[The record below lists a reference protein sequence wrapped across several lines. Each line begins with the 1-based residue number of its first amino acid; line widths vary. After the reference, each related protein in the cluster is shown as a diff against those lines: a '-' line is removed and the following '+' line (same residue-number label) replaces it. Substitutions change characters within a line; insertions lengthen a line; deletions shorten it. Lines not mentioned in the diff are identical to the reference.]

1 MGYRLT
7 ATSGHQHLNCP
18 SECSTLALEDNTSQL
33 LSHEPVDEEMSE
45 GSVQKRQAGDTAARD
60 TLDFVEKTVM
70 VVASESPPRRGSSY
84 GINHKVGGGF
94 DFRRAVSVQCRPN
107 GSPVCRYFEECKAW
121 RMVVLLQVKSSFLAK
136 ETEITSKVTSAYNV
150 TNAKE
155 KETEECASGSN
166 SPEHEPN
173 SAEEKT
179 TASPTEI
186 YASGSNSPEHAHN
199 SVEEKTTASPTDIYA
214 SGSNSPEHAHNSA
227 EEKTTA
233 SPTEIYA
240 SGSNSPEH
248 AHNSAEEKTI
258 ASPTEIYASGSNS
271 PEHAHYSAEEKT
283 TASLTEIYTSGNIE
297 DEMKPKK
304 NSKKKSASKVEE
316 LSDEKDL
323 EDTNSECS
331 SEATNFQKQDHDTHI
346 SDLEPCTSSD
356 ERRYSHTATISD
368 LERSTSSD
376 EQKYSNLTDVETCRS
391 SSVNEQKYSHETY
404 IPDAEPD
411 EINNLDDTQIVA
423 PVSENDK
430 SKLLVYCEPLHDE
443 EKSMSSVESNI
454 CANDKG
460 VDDGKQKNEGCLNYK
475 VVKNETCGTYYE
487 NWNLFLHMREVH
499 NRHICLYCL
508 SMFSQADKLAT
519 HLGNKHSLPESVFVS
534 PEQFHAEFKGPC
546 FLMCCKCEQMFS
558 ESNFHKH
565 PCKDLPNGNEMA
577 TVGTF
582 SENQEKGILETD
594 NLEIINE
601 KLDLKFDNKQKSQ
614 ENLSEAEE
622 EKVEELSDNIQIA
635 GEDTPLLELILEQSL
650 DKMTTHD
657 LLKESVKVSCISCVY
672 CNHAKKIAV
681 NAKQL
686 SLHLLAEHRFSP
698 VLYFDIS
705 EPVEVEGFVPKLK
718 TAATELQNMFLNT
731 DTYDSSNKDLSR
743 PYDRTYECFHCHF
756 LTTSHKE
763 LYLHNRKMHQKT
775 ILLCI
780 MCKSNF
786 YSYSELLCHLCPGIY
801 LPDSNINFR
810 CCLCAVDGL
819 PSAFRLMVHLRKRH
833 NACDVC
839 LETTGDQQKLSNH
852 VWKHKLHHLCYRC
865 GIAYRNKPDITKH
878 LFWKHGTE
886 SVLCKKCLQKK
897 WPHVYHFCIPPNAF
911 VCEECN
917 VSFSKAVALKVHK
930 RLHVGDI
937 PYACE
942 KCEERFISRSLLNKH
957 MKKHEPT
964 SEETVKDK
972 PENVVADKVDV
983 LHLSTTEAQD
993 KQEDD
998 KKNMDVDHNYCF
1010 NNSTSLELNDDKEKI
1025 IAVVAPTAIPS
1036 KKKVKTMKKKQ
1047 KRASSSS
1054 SDSSSN
1060 SDSTSCSCGTNCS
1073 CSSSSS
1079 SSSGSSSSPSSDS
1092 NSSSSESRRKQ
1103 AARREKRKERSRN
1116 KKKKE
1121 ENNTTAAEP
1130 VPSNS
1135 TVIGVPNVDY
1145 ALQGNV
1151 TLAQEETELPIRE
1164 SDLDTDETE
1173 TDEDFYDQHPQKLAN
1188 KLLAEKRNQ
1197 LLLLAAVA
1205 PVNNGTMASSSS
1217 TLNVLEQGTTS
1228 KKKVKSKRRKKS
1240 QYQNSAPSKMVD
1252 NSLKL
1257 DIPSTYYDS
1266 QTTIYSEN
1274 NTMQATTLVASPLNT
1289 LPPNLSARKSQVP
1302 FSPSSATTT
1311 TPTLTYHSTGSGSE
1325 TDSKRLSR
1333 RRRVP
1338 KRFYGDSSDEDEDS
1352 TLQPKWVKLTPS
1364 PLPSSSVGSYKN
1376 PVPEPQPVSSASQL
1390 RSEEEDESESERE
1403 DNKKS
1408 ISESS
1413 LSDSDKDNNG
1423 SDVDT
1428 LLPILSHVL
1437 LVTPNMFLTDF
1448 ILIAF
1453 TCPASLKLT
1462 AHVTATYVTMGIKM
1476 LGGRLK
1482 GVVWLHNPTKV
1493 SFRANKSRW
1502 ITENV
1507 GGASYRTG
1515 LVEKSYVWKYQFS
1528 QEQLANTLVVLSSTA
1543 EDGEIEV
1550 LISVRDKEFKKRYR
1564 FTKETVREVLYPFV
1578 QHLEKINRGLPLSAM
1593 TKLLLSLRFY
1603 ATGNLQLVCGDL
1615 CGVSRTTA
1623 GAAIHTVTEV
1633 IAGKLRECINMPS
1646 TRAENEAAMQWFK
1659 RTGGFPGVLAAV
1671 ACGANLKIVDIVAR
1685 RPGSFH
1691 DATIFAGSGLR
1702 HWFEE
1707 GRFEGILL
1715 GDKAEQCY
1723 NAAHIATQN
1732 PVERLFGVWKRRFRC
1747 LAARLETKP
1756 HNTVAIIVATA
1767 VLHNISINVDDAF
1780 PVDEIPWIEE
1790 EHGPLPPLPANLNI
1804 GHHGR
1809 VVNEGSGA
1817 QNKDSLVVSI
1827 HKNHCDDAFCD
1838 QFVLKACPLSRIVD
1852 AQSEDVV
1859 LTVKGTAQWFQH
1871 KHLERERE
1879 KRAGEGRM
1887 LKTREEEMELWM
1899 RYIDKPFNS
1908 EEERDES
1915 ETEEQEEIAK
1925 EEETRK
1931 HTECRQSDS
1940 GNDKSS
1946 NIPMTSL
1953 LLTDSSQLTALKSYQ
1968 IKLCIP
1974 TPNHMIFKNMCLAA
1988 VTSDRQSL
1996 YLPSRLTLPGQSPYL
2011 PPRLTLPGQ
2020 SPYLP
2025 LPRNFIPTS
2034 HRDTHVAG
2042 TPYFYL
2048 STLPTWLFLFS
2059 PVSLQ
2064 YGLHPLLRQDPPT
2077 EDPEKNIDDQ
2087 AVLLPR
2093 AHFQLSRQQHLSL
2106 TNHSTPTYSNFF
2118 FKPRGLSFAYHSHP
2132 PTHLSFLLH
2141 LPSLLHPLDPRDRS
2155 EQNPLTPKTTTPKKT
2170 TSSKK
2175 KTAPKKTTAP
2185 KRQDLTKVINKMVIT
2200 KSQKCINPSCTPVGV
2215 RHYVTCTNCQKPY
2228 HHLCI
2233 GWADEP
2239 RDINEPAYRC
2249 TTCTEEPVKVRYC
2262 SGDLSGLF
2270 SRRPS
2275 CQQSTSSTASTPP
2288 YQPHLTATYQRL
2300 CSSPYYLVTLPNF
2313 HGQGH
2318 EDPATLLNIYNQ
2330 HSLSLYAELYR
2341 KEQAQTEPVEI
2352 FLRHKVRLYQ
2362 RLAPTAQPIEI
2373 ITLVISKERDLAKNP
2388 ATMTTRPI
2396 KTPATTSEPQPPR
2409 CYHCPWY
2416 HFNHGCPVL
2425 NQRHPEKERPRYA
2438 KPEDNRA
2445 LPLGDRNQG
2454 RHQSVIL
2461 CTGFQDLMEIPL
2473 WFIKTKSDNT
2483 PQKNIKNHSSDY

>member
-1 MGYRLT
+1 MNDMNADTVLVVRY
-7 ATSGHQHLNCP
+7 
-18 SECSTLALEDNTSQL
+18 
-33 LSHEPVDEEMSE
+33 
-45 GSVQKRQAGDTAARD
+45 SVQETYR
-60 TLDFVEKTVM
+60 
-70 VVASESPPRRGSSY
+70 
-84 GINHKVGGGF
+84 VGGDF
-94 DFRRAVSVQCRPN
+94 DSRRAVSVQCRPN
-107 GSPVCRYFEECKAW
+107 GSPVCSYFEEYKAW

-136 ETEITSKVTSAYNV
+136 DRNTHFLTTDNESVVGICNEKNVKIPSNEKCSLQNPTRVNGEVEPTVSSVKKDVAVEERAPAILCGNTIEDSNWEHCLISRPDTIIVSEVSVQEHSHKEENVITFFDNKESNVFSEPGSENVCEKPFSETEITSKVTSAYNV
-150 TNAKE
+150 TDAKE
-155 KETEECASGSN
+155 KETEEC
-166 SPEHEPN
+166 
-173 SAEEKT
+173 
-179 TASPTEI
+179 
-186 YASGSNSPEHAHN
+186 
-199 SVEEKTTASPTDIYA
+199 
-214 SGSNSPEHAHNSA
+214 
-227 EEKTTA
+227 
-233 SPTEIYA
+233 A

-271 PEHAHYSAEEKT
+271 PEHAHNSAEEKT
-283 TASLTEIYTSGNIE
+283 TASPKEIYASESNSPEHAHNSAEEKTTDSLTEIYASGSNSPEHAHNSAEEKTTASPTEIYTSGSNSPEHAHNSAEEKTTASPTEIYASGNIE

-304 NSKKKSASKVEE
+304 NSSLESVSLIGSKESEDNKNNLTESSTPLQIENKYYSESSNSCVNSEEVEIKINIEKSCPDNVFMLTSERKVKQNILLKEKKSASKVEE
-316 LSDEKDL
+316 LCDEKDL

-368 LERSTSSD
+368 LEPSTSSD
-376 EQKYSNLTDVETCRS
+376 EQKYSNMTDVETCRS
-391 SSVNEQKYSHETY
+391 SSANEQKYSHETY

-411 EINNLDDTQIVA
+411 EINNLDDTQIVE
-423 PVSENDK
+423 PVSENNK

-443 EKSMSSVESNI
+443 EESMSSVESNI

-460 VDDGKQKNEGCLNYK
+460 VDDGKQKYEDCINYK
-475 VVKNETCGTYYE
+475 VVKNENEIKGEGEHVLSQQPGSLNENELNLSSGKTFDAQQPLPKQNQSSLSDPSASTNFRITRKVYLCSACGTYYE

-546 FLMCCKCEQMFS
+546 FLMCCKCEQMF
-558 ESNFHKH
+558 K
-565 PCKDLPNGNEMA
+565 
-577 TVGTF
+577 
-582 SENQEKGILETD
+582 
-594 NLEIINE
+594 
-601 KLDLKFDNKQKSQ
+601 
-614 ENLSEAEE
+614 NLSGAEE

-1121 ENNTTAAEP
+1121 ENNTTVAEP

-1205 PVNNGTMASSSS
+1205 PVNNGTVASSSS

-1240 QYQNSAPSKMVD
+1240 QYQDSAPSKMMD

-1364 PLPSSSVGSYKN
+1364 PLPSSSVGSYKI

-1423 SDVDT
+1423 SDVDSDE
-1428 LLPILSHVL
+1428 LNHANIINDVL
-1437 LVTPNMFLTDF
+1437 
-1448 ILIAF
+1448 
-1453 TCPASLKLT
+1453 
-1462 AHVTATYVTMGIKM
+1462 
-1476 LGGRLK
+1476 
-1482 GVVWLHNPTKV
+1482 
-1493 SFRANKSRW
+1493 
-1502 ITENV
+1502 
-1507 GGASYRTG
+1507 
-1515 LVEKSYVWKYQFS
+1515 
-1528 QEQLANTLVVLSSTA
+1528 
-1543 EDGEIEV
+1543 
-1550 LISVRDKEFKKRYR
+1550 
-1564 FTKETVREVLYPFV
+1564 
-1578 QHLEKINRGLPLSAM
+1578 
-1593 TKLLLSLRFY
+1593 
-1603 ATGNLQLVCGDL
+1603 
-1615 CGVSRTTA
+1615 
-1623 GAAIHTVTEV
+1623 
-1633 IAGKLRECINMPS
+1633 
-1646 TRAENEAAMQWFK
+1646 AENAKKEYLHF
-1659 RTGGFPGVLAAV
+1659 
-1671 ACGANLKIVDIVAR
+1671 CNLKK
-1685 RPGSFH
+1685 SQLQE
-1691 DATIFAGSGLR
+1691 IF
-1702 HWFEE
+1702 
-1707 GRFEGILL
+1707 
-1715 GDKAEQCY
+1715 C
-1723 NAAHIATQN
+1723 
-1732 PVERLFGVWKRRFRC
+1732 P
-1747 LAARLETKP
+1747 
-1756 HNTVAIIVATA
+1756 
-1767 VLHNISINVDDAF
+1767 
-1780 PVDEIPWIEE
+1780 
-1790 EHGPLPPLPANLNI
+1790 
-1804 GHHGR
+1804 
-1809 VVNEGSGA
+1809 
-1817 QNKDSLVVSI
+1817 
-1827 HKNHCDDAFCD
+1827 CD
-1838 QFVLKACPLSRIVD
+1838 QFSDEVGLDTIYGSFLIGDANYRHLWESINFYWLKICMKKV
-1852 AQSEDVV
+1852 
-1859 LTVKGTAQWFQH
+1859 TAQRHIHDEIQEAGGIKNIRISKKMLDYVRGARKRYH
-1871 KHLERERE
+1871 EYLEMKKQERSEGDKKKAE
-1879 KRAGEGRM
+1879 KRKLDIQVKDLEG
-1887 LKTREEEMELWM
+1887 K
-1899 RYIDKPFNS
+1899 
-1908 EEERDES
+1908 
-1915 ETEEQEEIAK
+1915 
-1925 EEETRK
+1925 
-1931 HTECRQSDS
+1931 
-1940 GNDKSS
+1940 
-1946 NIPMTSL
+1946 
-1953 LLTDSSQLTALKSYQ
+1953 
-1968 IKLCIP
+1968 
-1974 TPNHMIFKNMCLAA
+1974 
-1988 VTSDRQSL
+1988 
-1996 YLPSRLTLPGQSPYL
+1996 
-2011 PPRLTLPGQ
+2011 
-2020 SPYLP
+2020 
-2025 LPRNFIPTS
+2025 
-2034 HRDTHVAG
+2034 
-2042 TPYFYL
+2042 
-2048 STLPTWLFLFS
+2048 
-2059 PVSLQ
+2059 
-2064 YGLHPLLRQDPPT
+2064 
-2077 EDPEKNIDDQ
+2077 
-2087 AVLLPR
+2087 
-2093 AHFQLSRQQHLSL
+2093 
-2106 TNHSTPTYSNFF
+2106 
-2118 FKPRGLSFAYHSHP
+2118 
-2132 PTHLSFLLH
+2132 
-2141 LPSLLHPLDPRDRS
+2141 
-2155 EQNPLTPKTTTPKKT
+2155 
-2170 TSSKK
+2170 
-2175 KTAPKKTTAP
+2175 
-2185 KRQDLTKVINKMVIT
+2185 
-2200 KSQKCINPSCTPVGV
+2200 
-2215 RHYVTCTNCQKPY
+2215 
-2228 HHLCI
+2228 
-2233 GWADEP
+2233 
-2239 RDINEPAYRC
+2239 
-2249 TTCTEEPVKVRYC
+2249 
-2262 SGDLSGLF
+2262 
-2270 SRRPS
+2270 
-2275 CQQSTSSTASTPP
+2275 
-2288 YQPHLTATYQRL
+2288 
-2300 CSSPYYLVTLPNF
+2300 
-2313 HGQGH
+2313 
-2318 EDPATLLNIYNQ
+2318 
-2330 HSLSLYAELYR
+2330 
-2341 KEQAQTEPVEI
+2341 
-2352 FLRHKVRLYQ
+2352 
-2362 RLAPTAQPIEI
+2362 
-2373 ITLVISKERDLAKNP
+2373 
-2388 ATMTTRPI
+2388 
-2396 KTPATTSEPQPPR
+2396 
-2409 CYHCPWY
+2409 
-2416 HFNHGCPVL
+2416 
-2425 NQRHPEKERPRYA
+2425 
-2438 KPEDNRA
+2438 
-2445 LPLGDRNQG
+2445 
-2454 RHQSVIL
+2454 
-2461 CTGFQDLMEIPL
+2461 
-2473 WFIKTKSDNT
+2473 
-2483 PQKNIKNHSSDY
+2483 

>member
-1 MGYRLT
+1 MVEYYD
-7 ATSGHQHLNCP
+7 S
-18 SECSTLALEDNTSQL
+18 S
-33 LSHEPVDEEMSE
+33 VE
-45 GSVQKRQAGDTAARD
+45 G
-60 TLDFVEKTVM
+60 
-70 VVASESPPRRGSSY
+70 
-84 GINHKVGGGF
+84 VGGGF

-136 ETEITSKVTSAYNV
+136 DRNTHFLRTDNESVAGICNEKNVKIPSNEKCSLQNPTRVNGEVDPTVSSGKKDVAVEERAPGILCGNTIEDSNWEHCLISRPDTIIVSEVSVQEHSHKEENVITFFDNKKSNVFSEPGSENVCEKPFSETEITSKVTSAYNV

-166 SPEHEPN
+166 SPEHEHNSAEDKTTASPTEIYASGSNSPEHEHN

-186 YASGSNSPEHAHN
+186 YASGSNSPEHAHK
-199 SVEEKTTASPTDIYA
+199 SAEEKTTASPTEIYA

-248 AHNSAEEKTI
+248 AHNSAEEKT
-258 ASPTEIYASGSNS
+258 
-271 PEHAHYSAEEKT
+271 
-283 TASLTEIYTSGNIE
+283 TASLTEIYASGNIE
-297 DEMKPKK
+297 DEIKPKK
-304 NSKKKSASKVEE
+304 NSSLESVSLNDSKESEDNKNNITESTTPQQIENKYYSESSNSCVNSEEMEIKINIEKSCPDNVFMLTSERKVKQNILLKEKKSASKVEE
-316 LSDEKDL
+316 LCDEKDL

-356 ERRYSHTATISD
+356 ERRYSHTATIYD
-368 LERSTSSD
+368 LEPSTSSD
-376 EQKYSNLTDVETCRS
+376 EQKYSNMTDVETCRS
-391 SSVNEQKYSHETY
+391 SSANEQKYSHETY

-411 EINNLDDTQIVA
+411 EINNLDDTKIVA
-423 PVSENDK
+423 PLSENDK

-443 EKSMSSVESNI
+443 EESMSSVESNI

-460 VDDGKQKNEGCLNYK
+460 VDDGKQKNEDCLNYK
-475 VVKNETCGTYYE
+475 VVKNENEIKGEEHVLSQQPAQQPLPKQNQSSLSDPSASTNFRITRKVYLCSACGTYYE

-565 PCKDLPNGNEMA
+565 PCKDLPNGNWPTNLSGLKEMA

-614 ENLSEAEE
+614 ENLSGAEE

-957 MKKHEPT
+957 MKKHEPKTKVVDVYDLPPLNLSSDSDDSDGDIDHMTSTQIKESRSEETTVPASNDKINDETPFADENQTIQVVDGVWDNFNTFQLNMEKKENKILPEEESESYTHLETLSFILLDHNYCGPAPTINQT

-1025 IAVVAPTAIPS
+1025 ISVVEPTAIPS

-1121 ENNTTAAEP
+1121 ESNTTAAEP

-1135 TVIGVPNVDY
+1135 TVIGVPNADY

-1240 QYQNSAPSKMVD
+1240 QYQDSAPSKMVD

-1302 FSPSSATTT
+1302 FSPTSATTT

-1390 RSEEEDESESERE
+1390 RSEEEDDSESERE

-1423 SDVDT
+1423 SDVDSDMT
-1428 LLPILSHVL
+1428 NAKFQQGYSIHKAYHHKH
-1437 LVTPNMFLTDF
+1437 M
-1448 ILIAF
+1448 
-1453 TCPASLKLT
+1453 
-1462 AHVTATYVTMGIKM
+1462 M
-1476 LGGRLK
+1476 LGERVK

-1493 SFRANKSRW
+1493 SFCANKNRW

-1507 GGASYRTG
+1507 GGASYLTG

-1528 QEQLANTLVVLSSTA
+1528 QEQSAKPLR
-1543 EDGEIEV
+1543 IK
-1550 LISVRDKEFKKRYR
+1550 LITRSQFEHRLPHHR
-1564 FTKETVREVLYPFV
+1564 ET
-1578 QHLEKINRGLPLSAM
+1578 IG
-1593 TKLLLSLRFY
+1593 
-1603 ATGNLQLVCGDL
+1603 G
-1615 CGVSRTTA
+1615 GVSDASIFIVVVTNLESFLQCRA
-1623 GAAIHTVTEV
+1623 TVNGYMV
-1633 IAGKLRECINMPS
+1633 CW
-1646 TRAENEAAMQWFK
+1646 EAA
-1659 RTGGFPGVLAAV
+1659 PY
-1671 ACGANLKIVDIVAR
+1671 IVVNMIRMVESRKNDKHKNIEK
-1685 RPGSFH
+1685 GNY
-1691 DATIFAGSGLR
+1691 
-1702 HWFEE
+1702 E
-1707 GRFEGILL
+1707 GR
-1715 GDKAEQCY
+1715 
-1723 NAAHIATQN
+1723 
-1732 PVERLFGVWKRRFRC
+1732 
-1747 LAARLETKP
+1747 
-1756 HNTVAIIVATA
+1756 
-1767 VLHNISINVDDAF
+1767 
-1780 PVDEIPWIEE
+1780 
-1790 EHGPLPPLPANLNI
+1790 
-1804 GHHGR
+1804 
-1809 VVNEGSGA
+1809 
-1817 QNKDSLVVSI
+1817 
-1827 HKNHCDDAFCD
+1827 
-1838 QFVLKACPLSRIVD
+1838 
-1852 AQSEDVV
+1852 
-1859 LTVKGTAQWFQH
+1859 
-1871 KHLERERE
+1871 
-1879 KRAGEGRM
+1879 RA
-1887 LKTREEEMELWM
+1887 
-1899 RYIDKPFNS
+1899 
-1908 EEERDES
+1908 
-1915 ETEEQEEIAK
+1915 
-1925 EEETRK
+1925 
-1931 HTECRQSDS
+1931 
-1940 GNDKSS
+1940 
-1946 NIPMTSL
+1946 
-1953 LLTDSSQLTALKSYQ
+1953 
-1968 IKLCIP
+1968 
-1974 TPNHMIFKNMCLAA
+1974 
-1988 VTSDRQSL
+1988 
-1996 YLPSRLTLPGQSPYL
+1996 
-2011 PPRLTLPGQ
+2011 
-2020 SPYLP
+2020 
-2025 LPRNFIPTS
+2025 
-2034 HRDTHVAG
+2034 
-2042 TPYFYL
+2042 
-2048 STLPTWLFLFS
+2048 
-2059 PVSLQ
+2059 
-2064 YGLHPLLRQDPPT
+2064 
-2077 EDPEKNIDDQ
+2077 
-2087 AVLLPR
+2087 
-2093 AHFQLSRQQHLSL
+2093 
-2106 TNHSTPTYSNFF
+2106 
-2118 FKPRGLSFAYHSHP
+2118 
-2132 PTHLSFLLH
+2132 
-2141 LPSLLHPLDPRDRS
+2141 
-2155 EQNPLTPKTTTPKKT
+2155 
-2170 TSSKK
+2170 
-2175 KTAPKKTTAP
+2175 
-2185 KRQDLTKVINKMVIT
+2185 
-2200 KSQKCINPSCTPVGV
+2200 
-2215 RHYVTCTNCQKPY
+2215 
-2228 HHLCI
+2228 
-2233 GWADEP
+2233 
-2239 RDINEPAYRC
+2239 
-2249 TTCTEEPVKVRYC
+2249 
-2262 SGDLSGLF
+2262 
-2270 SRRPS
+2270 
-2275 CQQSTSSTASTPP
+2275 
-2288 YQPHLTATYQRL
+2288 
-2300 CSSPYYLVTLPNF
+2300 
-2313 HGQGH
+2313 
-2318 EDPATLLNIYNQ
+2318 
-2330 HSLSLYAELYR
+2330 
-2341 KEQAQTEPVEI
+2341 
-2352 FLRHKVRLYQ
+2352 
-2362 RLAPTAQPIEI
+2362 
-2373 ITLVISKERDLAKNP
+2373 
-2388 ATMTTRPI
+2388 
-2396 KTPATTSEPQPPR
+2396 
-2409 CYHCPWY
+2409 
-2416 HFNHGCPVL
+2416 
-2425 NQRHPEKERPRYA
+2425 
-2438 KPEDNRA
+2438 
-2445 LPLGDRNQG
+2445 
-2454 RHQSVIL
+2454 
-2461 CTGFQDLMEIPL
+2461 
-2473 WFIKTKSDNT
+2473 
-2483 PQKNIKNHSSDY
+2483 